1 MTVPALRAEASAGLA
16 SPPPAFAL
24 RLVAIAGVAASAIAA
39 ALALTS
45 DHVAEPGIRA
55 VLMVWVVLPYVLA
68 GVVAWWRRPDSRLGL
83 LMIAAGFGMFLSSL
97 SSANAQVPY
106 TVGIAFDLVPAVL
119 FLHVFLAFPTGRL
132 SSWFERALVVV
143 GYFTAFG
150 LQLAGMLL
158 DGFGDDN
165 LLAVASESEAAYTLL
180 RVQLVVIS
188 ALSLAGIGVV
198 ALRRRRSGRPLRRS
212 LTVVVD
218 SFALGLVMI
227 AVLFLSGAFGLIEG
241 QSAFEAIR
249 RATFVVWGLA
259 PIAVLYALLEARLAR
274 SAVAELMVEL
284 RVDPTPAAL
293 RDALARALRDPSLAL
308 VYWLPEYESWA
319 DVDGKHAELP
329 APDERRIATLIEHAG
344 APIAALV
351 HDPSL
356 EDEPE
361 LLAAVSAA
369 AEIALENSRLQV
381 ELQARLEELKE
392 SRARVIEVGQ
402 RERQRLERNLH
413 DGAQQRLIALS
424 LELSLL
430 EEQLADDQG
439 ARQRLEQA
447 RQEIA
452 TSLEELRAVARGLHP
467 AVVSEHGLAV
477 ALETMAARAP
487 VPVRL
492 TVDPERLPEPLEV
505 AAYYVV
511 SESLANIGKH
521 ARASSATIDIARK
534 QDVLVVEVTDDG
546 IGGADSERGSGLRG
560 LADRVEALGG
570 RLRVWTPLGGGTR
583 VRAEIPCAR

>member
-1 MTVPALRAEASAGLA
+1 MTVSALRAEASAGLA

-24 RLVAIAGVAASAIAA
+24 WLVAIAGVAASAIAA

-259 PIAVLYALLEARLAR
+259 PIAFLYALLEARLAR

-284 RVDPTPAAL
+284 RADPTPAAL

-319 DVDGKHAELP
+319 DVDGRHAELP
-329 APDERRIATLIEHAG
+329 ASDERRVATRIEHAG
-344 APIAALV
+344 APVAALV

-430 EEQLADDQG
+430 EEQLADDPG
-439 ARQRLEQA
+439 ARERLEQA

-487 VPVRL
+487 VPVRV

-521 ARASSATIDIARK
+521 ARASSATIDIARR
-534 QDVLVVEVTDDG
+534 QDVLVVEVTDNG